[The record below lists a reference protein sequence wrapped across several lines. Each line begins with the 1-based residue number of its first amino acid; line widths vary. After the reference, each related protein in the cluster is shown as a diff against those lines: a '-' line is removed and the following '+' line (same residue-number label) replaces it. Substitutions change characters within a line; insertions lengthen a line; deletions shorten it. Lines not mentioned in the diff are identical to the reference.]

1 MSKVSISGNAS
12 GTGVF
17 TIQAPN
23 SNVDRVLSLPDE
35 AGTVL
40 TSAGVPA
47 SAMPAGSV
55 IQVVQVPAPSSVTVS
70 SGQATPTAWQTIVSA
85 SITPTS
91 TTSKIYISWTT
102 GYSMLSGNTWSACGF
117 VMWRDTVGVNQIG
130 SVYGLIGY
138 DTSAALNHRINQCDG
153 QTIDIP
159 ASTGSVTYYLTGR
172 AENGNGQ
179 VSAQTLFA
187 GYSPAVLTLMEIAA

>member
-1 MSKVSISGNAS
+1 MTITLN
-12 GTGVF
+12 GTTGITTPALDSV
-17 TIQAPN
+17 APF
-23 SNVDRVLSLPDE
+23 S
-35 AGTVL
+35 
-40 TSAGVPA
+40 SAD
-47 SAMPAGSV
+47 MPAGSV

-91 TTSKIYISWTT
+91 TTSKIYISWTA
-102 GYSMLSGNTWSACGF
+102 GYSMLSGNTWSGCGF
-117 VMWRDTVGVNQIG
+117 AMWRGTVGVTQIG

-138 DTSAALNHRINQCDG
+138 DTSASLNHRINQCAG
-153 QTIDIP
+153 QTIDTP
-159 ASTGSVTYYLTGR
+159 ASTGSVTYYLAGR